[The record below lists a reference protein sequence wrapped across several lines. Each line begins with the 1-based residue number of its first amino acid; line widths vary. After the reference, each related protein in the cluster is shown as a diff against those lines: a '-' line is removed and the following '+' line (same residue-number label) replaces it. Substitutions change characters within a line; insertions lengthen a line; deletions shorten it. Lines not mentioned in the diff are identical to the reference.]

1 MNIEPDLLFQAPGMR
16 QALLKTTEAS
26 EPRRVGCILDG
37 DSAKM
42 LDAVLAAQHR
52 SFTDWLKRS
61 IELDYRDLSRQG
73 TY

>member
-1 MNIEPDLLFQAPGMR
+1 MNSKEINEVKQPDA
-16 QALLKTTEAS
+16 ES
-26 EPRRVGCILDG
+26 RRVGCILDYN
-37 DSAKM
+37 SATM
-42 LDAVLAAQHR
+42 LDIVLAKQHR